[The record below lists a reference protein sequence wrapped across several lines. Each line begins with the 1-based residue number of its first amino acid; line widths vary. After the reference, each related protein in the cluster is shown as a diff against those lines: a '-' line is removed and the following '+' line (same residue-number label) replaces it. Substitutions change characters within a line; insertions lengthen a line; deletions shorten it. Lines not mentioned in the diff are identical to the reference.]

1 MLSHG
6 AVQSIGEVMMILE
19 KLFQSLLGEVMY
31 AEGLEA
37 TAQQTQG
44 PSFAEQMLPLLVVGV
59 ILYFFIIRPQA
70 KKAKEHGD
78 LLQTLKPG
86 DEVYTSGGIIG
97 RVKSVSDQVVRL
109 DLGST
114 TIKVVKANIAGAAQG
129 LSGGERS

>member
-44 PSFAEQMLPLLVVGV
+44 PSFAEQMLPLLVIGV
-59 ILYFFIIRPQA
+59 IFYFLIIRPQA